1 MNVKQISDS
10 MTGAVFIIHPDL
22 PQRCPA
28 DHIQIITRASF
39 QKSGMGQIQITS

>member
-1 MNVKQISDS
+1 MNIEKITYA
-10 MTGAVFIIHPDL
+10 MAGAVFVIHPDL